1 MDGQLPRGAVAP
13 RVGQRVSVVVG
24 EPIAVTDLLQRHAVG
39 LLDELALYDAIA
51 ARVGEQLRVL
61 HDHVA
66 TVHASPSPHT
76 TVDPVQAA
84 RAARQQQQQQAAA
97 AHAYDGVAA
106 AAAARAR
113 AVRAAATVGSRADG
127 EVLLADDEVVMG
139 MAGRRWAGAAAW
151 GGFAASPMGGLLTA
165 A

>member
-84 RAARQQQQQQAAA
+84 RAARQQQQQAAA
-97 AHAYDGVAA
+97 AHVYDGVAT